1 MTEFAAAVVI
11 AAVAVFVAEFGDKSQ
26 LLVLAFATRYP
37 ALPVIAGVVLA
48 ATIITGISVLIGA
61 AVGAI
66 LPTQLVAVVAGIA
79 FIGVGLWT
87 LRGDD
92 DEAEES
98 AEAEAEADVAAGVGR
113 RAGIGLALTVAAT
126 FIVGE
131 LGDKTML
138 VTFGLA
144 ANNGALPTW
153 IGAATGEIAANLVAV
168 AIGRQVGTR
177 LSPRTVRLVSA
188 GLFIIG
194 GVVVL
199 IGAVLGGD

>member
-1 MTEFAAAVVI
+1 MSEFAAAAVI

-26 LLVLAFATRYP
+26 LLVLAFATRDP

-48 ATIITGISVLIGA
+48 VSVITGISVLIGA

-66 LPTQLVAVVAGIA
+66 LPTQLVSIVAGIA

-92 DEAEES
+92 DDDEEA
-98 AEAEAEADVAAGVGR
+98 AEAEAEADVAAGMGR

-168 AIGRQVGTR
+168 AVGRQVGTR

-188 GLFIIG
+188 GLFILG

-199 IGAVLGGD
+199 IGALLGGD